1 MKSALLSPKFRLQ
14 TSFDIVE
21 SCMYPIKISWS
32 SSSSGS
38 SGGSKEGSSNEE
50 GPLLGGPPPLPILP
64 PVEGVIDQLNDLSCG
79 K

>member
-32 SSSSGS
+32 SSGKGS
-38 SGGSKEGSSNEE
+38 SKEGSSNEE
-50 GPLLGGPPPLPILP
+50 GPLLGGPPPLPNLP

>member
-32 SSSSGS
+32 SSGSSG
-38 SGGSKEGSSNEE
+38 SGGSKEGSSSEE
-50 GPLLGGPPPLPILP
+50 GPLLGGPPPLPNLP

>member
-32 SSSSGS
+32 SSGK
-38 SGGSKEGSSNEE
+38 GGSKEGNEE
-50 GPLLGGPPPLPILP
+50 GPLLGGPPPLPNLP